1 MTDAAHLHEL
11 PLRERKAA
19 KTRLAVVESLVDA
32 LRDRPF
38 DQITVRSLCQEVG
51 ISEPTFFKYFP
62 RKEDPLV
69 LFVALWSIGL
79 AVRAADESLSGKDI
93 AAMVF
98 DETARQM
105 KRSPRVMHEIIAYQM
120 RAEAPPTG
128 APPTRS
134 ELMMRFADEPLAWDL
149 RPLPVQDLIGL
160 AVTRAKDRGEIPR
173 GASVADATWTLVA
186 VFFGVPASTRAQR
199 VVARRYRR
207 ALDLVWA
214 GLGSEEHLP

>member
-1 MTDAAHLHEL
+1 MTVAAHLQEL

-19 KTRLAVVESLVDA
+19 KTRLGLVEALIEA
-32 LRDRPF
+32 LRERPF
-38 DQITVRSLCQEVG
+38 DEITVRSLCQEVG

-79 AVRAADESLSGKDI
+79 GVRAADESLSGKGI
-93 AAMVF
+93 AALVF
-98 DETARQM
+98 EETARQM
-105 KRSPRVMHEIIAYQM
+105 KRSPRVMHEIIAHQM
-120 RAEAPPTG
+120 RAEAPPRG

-134 ELMMRFADEPLAWDL
+134 ELMMYFGDEPLAWDMK
-149 RPLPVQDLIGL
+149 PVPVQDLMAL
-160 AVTRAKDRGEIPR
+160 AINRAKARGELPV
-173 GASVADATWTLVA
+173 GASVTDAVWTLVA
-186 VFFGVPASTRAQR
+186 VFFGVPASTRSQR

-214 GLGSEEHLP
+214 GIGSEEHSP